1 MDIERP
7 GDGRCQ
13 PIEIPMCK
21 DIGYNMTRMPN
32 LMGHENQR
40 EAAIQLH
47 EFAPLVEYGC
57 HSHLKFFLCSLYA
70 PMCTEQVSTPI
81 PACRVMCEQ
90 ARLKCSPIM
99 EQFNFKWP
107 DSLDCSKL
115 PNKND
120 PNYLCMEAPNNGSD
134 EPPRG

>member
-1 MDIERP
+1 MGPAAGSAALLLCWLSGCCAAISSMDIERP

-47 EFAPLVEYGC
+47 EFAPWW
-57 HSHLKFFLCSLYA
+57 
-70 PMCTEQVSTPI
+70 STGATAI
-81 PACRVMCEQ
+81 
-90 ARLKCSPIM
+90 
-99 EQFNFKWP
+99 
-107 DSLDCSKL
+107 
-115 PNKND
+115 
-120 PNYLCMEAPNNGSD
+120 
-134 EPPRG
+134 